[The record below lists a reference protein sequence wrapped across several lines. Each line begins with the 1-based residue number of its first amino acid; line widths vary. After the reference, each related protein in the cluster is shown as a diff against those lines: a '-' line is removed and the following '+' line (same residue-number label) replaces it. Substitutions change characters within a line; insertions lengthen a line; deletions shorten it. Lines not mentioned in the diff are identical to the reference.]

1 MTEVVV
7 KESEVDIL
15 EKIKIAKEKDEKVVR
30 VVKKIKKIG
39 VKVLWEDEWQVESV
53 RVTGWKSKTFQIS
66 R

>member
-1 MTEVVV
+1 MV

-39 VKVLWEDEWQVESV
+39 VKVL
-53 RVTGWKSKTFQIS
+53 
-66 R
+66 